1 MSTAQGRADHYD
13 RRMPALPR
21 RADRRG
27 DHFIVCGDGP
37 LSYRVTEELTS
48 RYGERVT
55 VILPSRRR
63 NYGPQI
69 SALAGVR
76 VLEHPELSSQA
87 FTDADV
93 QSARA
98 LAVVWQD
105 DVGNLHAGLRAQE
118 LNPGLRLV
126 LAIFNR
132 RLGEHIRM
140 FFGDCAVLSGTA
152 MSAPSFVA
160 AALGEPAASHVRVQ
174 RRTLFV
180 ARAADVAPG
189 AVICGLATAADDQ
202 ASPRLLPPGA
212 GPHSPADLVVAVA
225 DGTPRNPLTR
235 RRNPARAAA
244 GLLRRLVWHKFG
256 LVFTALL
263 AVIGV
268 GFGLLAAARYSLSN
282 TMYLGLM
289 DLTGSALT
297 SPADSGA
304 EKTAQVLLTLDGM
317 AFIPVI
323 TAIVVGARLTGSVR
337 RAPRPPGGHVIV
349 VGLGNVGTSVAGQ
362 LHDLGFDVACV
373 DNNPG
378 APGIPMAR
386 QLSLPVVIG
395 DAAREETLRAAGHQ
409 TCLALVLVTS
419 SDIVNLET
427 ALTARALRD
436 DLRIVLRLT
445 DDDLAERLQKTTGN
459 IISRSVPYLAAP
471 AFAAAMLEHQV
482 LRTIAVGR
490 HVLLIADVRA
500 GPGLA
505 GSFIADTE
513 EDGQARVLALQAGGA
528 AALDWSPHRG
538 YLLAAGD
545 RMIVLATR
553 KGLGRFLSAH

>member
-1 MSTAQGRADHYD
+1 
-13 RRMPALPR
+13 MPALPR

-27 DHFIVCGDGP
+27 DHLIVCGDGP
-37 LSYRVTEELTS
+37 LSYRITEELTS

-69 SALAGVR
+69 SALEGVR

-93 QSARA
+93 RSARA

-105 DVGNLHAGLRAQE
+105 DVGNLHAGLRATE

-140 FFGDCAVLSGTA
+140 LFPDCTVLSGTA

-160 AALGEPAASHVRVQ
+160 AALGEPAPSHVRVQ
-174 RRTLFV
+174 RRTLYV
-180 ARAADVAPG
+180 ARPADVAPG
-189 AVICGLATAADDQ
+189 AVICGLATPADDHEG
-202 ASPRLLPPGA
+202 PRLLPPGT
-212 GPHSPADLVVAVA
+212 GPADLVLAVA

-235 RRNPARAAA
+235 RRNPAMAAA

-256 LVFTALL
+256 MVFTALL

-268 GFGLLAAARYSLSN
+268 GFGLLATRYSISN
-282 TMYLGLM
+282 MVYLGLM

-304 EKTAQVLLTLDGM
+304 EKTAQVLLTVDGM

-349 VGLGNVGTSVAGQ
+349 VGLGNVGTSVTGQ
-362 LHDLGFDVACV
+362 LHDLGFDVVCV

-378 APGIPMAR
+378 AAGIPMAR
-386 QLSLPVVIG
+386 QLGLPVVIG
-395 DAAREETLRAAGHQ
+395 DAFREETLRAANLE
-409 TCLALVLVTS
+409 TCLALVSVTS

-427 ALTARALRD
+427 TLTARALRD

-445 DDDLAERLQKTTGN
+445 DDDLAERMQKTTGN

-505 GSFIADTE
+505 GSVIADTE
-513 EDGQARVLALQAGGA
+513 QDGQARVLALQAGGA
-528 AALDWSPHRG
+528 AALDWSPQRG
-538 YLLAAGD
+538 YLLAADD

-553 KGLGRFLSAH
+553 KGLELFLSGHPED

>member
-1 MSTAQGRADHYD
+1 M
-13 RRMPALPR
+13 
-21 RADRRG
+21 
-27 DHFIVCGDGP
+27 
-37 LSYRVTEELTS
+37 
-48 RYGERVT
+48 
-55 VILPSRRR
+55 
-63 NYGPQI
+63 
-69 SALAGVR
+69 
-76 VLEHPELSSQA
+76 LEHPELSSQA
-87 FTDADV
+87 FTDADI

-98 LAVVWQD
+98 LAVIWQD

-140 FFGDCAVLSGTA
+140 FFPDCAVLSGTA

-180 ARAADVAPG
+180 ARPADVAPG
-189 AVICGLATAADDQ
+189 AVICGLATAADGQ
-202 ASPRLLPPGA
+202 ASPRLLPPGDSTA
-212 GPHSPADLVVAVA
+212 DGPADLVLAVA

-235 RRNPARAAA
+235 RRNPAGAAA
-244 GLLRRLVWHKFG
+244 GLLRRLVF
-256 LVFTALL
+256 
-263 AVIGV
+263 
-268 GFGLLAAARYSLSN
+268 
-282 TMYLGLM
+282 
-289 DLTGSALT
+289 
-297 SPADSGA
+297 P
-304 EKTAQVLLTLDGM
+304 
-317 AFIPVI
+317 
-323 TAIVVGARLTGSVR
+323 
-337 RAPRPPGGHVIV
+337 
-349 VGLGNVGTSVAGQ
+349 
-362 LHDLGFDVACV
+362 
-373 DNNPG
+373 
-378 APGIPMAR
+378 
-386 QLSLPVVIG
+386 
-395 DAAREETLRAAGHQ
+395 
-409 TCLALVLVTS
+409 

-545 RMIVLATR
+545 RMIVLATQEGPGPVPVR
-553 KGLGRFLSAH
+553 ALTGFVPRFSTLVLLVE

>member
-1 MSTAQGRADHYD
+1 
-13 RRMPALPR
+13 MPALPR

-27 DHFIVCGDGP
+27 AHLIVCGDGP
-37 LSYRVTEELTS
+37 LSYRIAEELTS

-98 LAVVWQD
+98 LAVIWQD

-140 FFGDCAVLSGTA
+140 FFPDCAVLSGTA

-180 ARAADVAPG
+180 ARPADVAPG

-212 GPHSPADLVVAVA
+212 GPADLVVAVA

-235 RRNPARAAA
+235 RRNPAATAA

-268 GFGLLAAARYSLSN
+268 GFGLLATRYSLSN
-282 TMYLGLM
+282 MVYLGLM

-297 SPADSGA
+297 SPVDSGA

-349 VGLGNVGTSVAGQ
+349 VGLGNVGTSVTGQ
-362 LHDLGFDVACV
+362 LHDLGFDVVCV
-373 DNNPG
+373 DNDPG
-378 APGIPMAR
+378 AAGIPMAR
-386 QLSLPVVIG
+386 QLGLPVVVG
-395 DAAREETLRAAGHQ
+395 DAFREETLRAASLE

-500 GPGLA
+500 GPGVA
-505 GSFIADTE
+505 GSFVADTE

-538 YLLAAGD
+538 YLLADGD

>member
-1 MSTAQGRADHYD
+1 
-13 RRMPALPR
+13 MPALPR

-27 DHFIVCGDGP
+27 DHLIVCGDGP
-37 LSYRVTEELTS
+37 LSFRITEELTS
-48 RYGERVT
+48 RYGEQVT

-63 NYGPQI
+63 NHGPLI

-98 LAVVWQD
+98 LAVLWQD
-105 DVGNLHAGLRAQE
+105 DVGNLHAGLRATE

-140 FFGDCAVLSGTA
+140 LFPDCTVLSGTA

-160 AALGEPAASHVRVQ
+160 AALGEPAPSHVRVQ
-174 RRTLFV
+174 RRTLYV
-180 ARAADVAPG
+180 ARPADVAPG
-189 AVICGLATAADDQ
+189 AVICGLATPADDQ
-202 ASPRLLPPGA
+202 ASPRLLPPGD
-212 GPHSPADLVVAVA
+212 GPADLVLAVA

-235 RRNPARAAA
+235 RRNPVRAAG

-268 GFGLLAAARYSLSN
+268 GFVLLATRYSISN
-282 TMYLGLM
+282 TVYLGLM

-304 EKTAQVLLTLDGM
+304 EKTAQVMLTVDGM

-349 VGLGNVGTSVAGQ
+349 VGLGNVGTSVTGQ
-362 LHDLGFDVACV
+362 LHDLGFDVVCV
-373 DNNPG
+373 DNNPN

-386 QLSLPVVIG
+386 QLGLPVVIG
-395 DAAREETLRAAGHQ
+395 DAFREETLRAASLE
-409 TCLALVLVTS
+409 TCLALVSVTS

-427 ALTARALRD
+427 SLTARALRD

-445 DDDLAERLQKTTGN
+445 DDDLAERMQKTTGN

-505 GSFIADTE
+505 GSFITDTE
-513 EDGQARVLALQAGGA
+513 QDGQARVLALQAGGA

-545 RMIVLATR
+545 RLIVLATR
-553 KGLGRFLSAH
+553 KGLGRFLSDALRGLVLLAK

>member
-1 MSTAQGRADHYD
+1 
-13 RRMPALPR
+13 MPALPR

-27 DHFIVCGDGP
+27 DHLIVCGDGP
-37 LSYRVTEELTS
+37 LSYRITEELTS

-69 SALAGVR
+69 STLEGVR

-105 DVGNLHAGLRAQE
+105 DVGNLHAGLRATE

-140 FFGDCAVLSGTA
+140 LFPDCTVLSGTA

-160 AALGEPAASHVRVQ
+160 AALGEPAPSHVRVQ
-174 RRTLFV
+174 RRTLYV
-180 ARAADVAPG
+180 ARPADVAPG
-189 AVICGLATAADDQ
+189 AVICSLATPTDDHEG
-202 ASPRLLPPGA
+202 PRLLPPGT
-212 GPHSPADLVVAVA
+212 GPADLVLAVA

-235 RRNPARAAA
+235 RRNPAMAAA

-256 LVFTALL
+256 MVFTALL

-268 GFGLLAAARYSLSN
+268 GFGLLATRYSISN
-282 TMYLGLM
+282 MVYLGLM

-304 EKTAQVLLTLDGM
+304 EKTAQVLLTVDGM

-349 VGLGNVGTSVAGQ
+349 VGLGNVGTSVTGQ
-362 LHDLGFDVACV
+362 LHDLGFDVVCV

-378 APGIPMAR
+378 AAGIPMAR
-386 QLSLPVVIG
+386 QLGLPVVIG
-395 DAAREETLRAAGHQ
+395 DAFREETLRAANLE
-409 TCLALVLVTS
+409 TCLALVSVTS

-427 ALTARALRD
+427 TLTARALRD

-445 DDDLAERLQKTTGN
+445 DDDLAERMQKTTGN

-505 GSFIADTE
+505 GTVIADTE
-513 EDGQARVLALQAGGA
+513 QDGQARVLALQAGGA

-538 YLLAAGD
+538 YLLAADD

-553 KGLGRFLSAH
+553 KGLELFLSGHPED

>member
-1 MSTAQGRADHYD
+1 
-13 RRMPALPR
+13 MPALPR

-140 FFGDCAVLSGTA
+140 FFPDCAVLSGTA

-180 ARAADVAPG
+180 ARPADVAPG
-189 AVICGLATAADDQ
+189 AVICGLATAADDHE
-202 ASPRLLPPGA
+202 ASPRLLPPGDSA
-212 GPHSPADLVVAVA
+212 ADGPADLVLAVA

-235 RRNPARAAA
+235 RRNPAGAAA
-244 GLLRRLVWHKFG
+244 GLLRRLVFHKFG

-268 GFGLLAAARYSLSN
+268 GFGLLAVARYSLSN
-282 TMYLGLM
+282 TIYLGLM

-349 VGLGNVGTSVAGQ
+349 VGLGNVGTSVTGQ
-362 LHDLGFDVACV
+362 LHDLGFDVVCV

-386 QLSLPVVIG
+386 QLGLPVVVG
-395 DAAREETLRAAGHQ
+395 DAVREETLRAASLES
-409 TCLALVLVTS
+409 CLALVLVTS